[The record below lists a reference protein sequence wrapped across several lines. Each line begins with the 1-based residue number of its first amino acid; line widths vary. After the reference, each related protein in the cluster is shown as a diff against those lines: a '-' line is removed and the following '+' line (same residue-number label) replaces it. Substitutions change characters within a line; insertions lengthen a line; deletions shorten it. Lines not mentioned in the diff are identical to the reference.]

1 MRDMDKASRNL
12 EDQKKWLDEW
22 VYGPKK
28 LGEDFII
35 KLGAKRLLDLKAD
48 SVTGYSTR
56 MMRGKKP
63 APRMKMPLSVAISG
77 Y

>member
-1 MRDMDKASRNL
+1 MRGMDAASRNP
-12 EDQKKWLDEW
+12 EDLKKWLDEW
-22 VYGPKK
+22 VYGPKNW
-28 LGEDFII
+28 EEFIV

-63 APRMKMPLSVAISG
+63 APRMKMPLSVAMSG

>member
-1 MRDMDKASRNL
+1 M
-12 EDQKKWLDEW
+12 
-22 VYGPKK
+22 V
-28 LGEDFII
+28 

-63 APRMKMPLSVAISG
+63 APRMKMPLSVARSG
-77 Y
+77 F

>member
-1 MRDMDKASRNL
+1 MRGMDAASRNAD
-12 EDQKKWLDEW
+12 EMKKWLDEW
-22 VYGPKK
+22 VFSLKSW
-28 LGEDFII
+28 EDFIV
-35 KLGAKRLLDLKAD
+35 KLGAKKLLDLRAD

-63 APRMKMPLSVAISG
+63 APRMKMPLSVARSG

>member
-1 MRDMDKASRNL
+1 MDAASRNPDEL
-12 EDQKKWLDEW
+12 KKWLDEW
-22 VYGPKK
+22 VYGPKSW
-28 LGEDFII
+28 EDFII
-35 KLGAKRLLDLKAD
+35 KLGAKKLLDLRAD

-63 APRMKMPLSVAISG
+63 APRMKMPLSVARSG

>member
-1 MRDMDKASRNL
+1 MRDMDKASRNA
-12 EDQKKWLDEW
+12 EDQKKWLEEW
-22 VYGPKK
+22 IFGPKNW
-28 LGEDFII
+28 EDFII

>member
-1 MRDMDKASRNL
+1 MRIMDAASRNPDDL
-12 EDQKKWLDEW
+12 KKFLDEW
-22 VYGPKK
+22 VFSLKSW
-28 LGEDFII
+28 EDFII
-35 KLGAKRLLDLKAD
+35 KLGAKKLLDLRAD

-63 APRMKMPLSVAISG
+63 APRMKMPLSVARSG

>member
-1 MRDMDKASRNL
+1 M
-12 EDQKKWLDEW
+12 KKWLDEW
-22 VYGPKK
+22 VFSPKSW
-28 LGEDFII
+28 EDLIV

-56 MMRGKKP
+56 IMRGKKP
-63 APRMKMPLSVAISG
+63 APRMKMPLSVARSG